1 MQNKGAIRLVAIL
14 LLLACIWQLSFTA
27 VTKIQENKAEK
38 YAEQIAAQAVN
49 DDECAMMSEAEF
61 GAVTEDDSQVT
72 ITLSLRADTVEA
84 LRRTAAK
91 EGRSLSAFVERVLRP
106 AVDIPSPA
114 DIPVGED

>member
-1 MQNKGAIRLVAIL
+1 MKYGRNLSGSNNWSGSERITPLSYYAARQWAQEHLGADA
-14 LLLACIWQLSFTA
+14 
-27 VTKIQENKAEK
+27 
-38 YAEQIAAQAVN
+38 Y
-49 DDECAMMSEAEF
+49 EAEF

-114 DIPVGED
+114 DIPVGAD